1 MVYLATVE
9 NLMQQYG
16 GEEHRFQSPY
26 PTLPLTS
33 LPLLTSC
40 VTLGKLLNLS
50 LLSELSFNSLILKWK

>member
-16 GEEHRFQSPY
+16 GKEHRFQSPY

-40 VTLGKLLNLS
+40 VTLGKLLNFS
-50 LLSELSFNSLILKWK
+50 VPNLLKFKMET